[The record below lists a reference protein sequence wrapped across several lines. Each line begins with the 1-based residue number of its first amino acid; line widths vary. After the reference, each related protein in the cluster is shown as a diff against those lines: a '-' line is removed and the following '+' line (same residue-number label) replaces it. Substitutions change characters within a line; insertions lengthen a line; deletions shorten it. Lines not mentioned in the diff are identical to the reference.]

1 MCSRYS
7 QFHVSSHAD
16 CQFAMDSESPRLV
29 DFFVLCGLR
38 HSDLPL
44 APGTPSGARS
54 SIFGSG
60 LQPCVLAHY
69 PEIGYGTPFD
79 EAAVTTLCMPNG
91 VSYKKNVTSSV
102 EDSAFHTF
110 LITRE
115 DGSHAHG
122 CVVTFFEP
130 IESKD
135 TGSALHAMLS
145 EKQKVNFSFD
155 PKEDTLY
162 VSKSVCTVSAYPVIR
177 PLRSFLFQMVSTV
190 LGSSSCKAPL
200 EAYIRQLLFEIPM
213 PVPGQQLMFW
223 GPEEKVLWQHPP
235 GESLPLF
242 DYSMM
247 EFLETIGLGNLVKL
261 FTTVLLEHQLLLK
274 STSYEKLMLCAQCL
288 VALLYPFE
296 WQQVFVPILPSSQLG
311 FLDAPVPFIMG
322 IRVDPEADQRMEFPN
337 MSSLCLYDIDSELF
351 SSSDDL
357 PKLPREDELLGDIR
371 KVMEDY
377 SVTCSDIHIAPLPVR
392 QRPASMNK
400 DSIIEA
406 IKAVTSDP
414 KGFSAAAQIG
424 ESTNPHVQKLVD
436 IMSRIQGTDVS
447 PTTGAHEMSGEV
459 QGNGTGGDATET
471 HFAMEVRD
479 VFVRYM
485 VELFSDYE
493 DFVIIPQQSYEQWI
507 RDREQF
513 QNFDK
518 TSFLSDQ
525 SNSSIPFL
533 SAFVETQMFSQFIDH
548 KIVAMWKAD
557 EALRN
562 VIAFDL
568 YIKAHLEKTGAVTSP
583 HSRSMPGTPDFDAP
597 GAKMPV
603 YLERPAES
611 SEGTVEWCKGLF
623 PTLSGDSS
631 LKKSPEM
638 TPLSG
643 RKPQNSSLRRKLR
656 QVNASPS
663 TFSATS
669 HSNFVLQLWRETRTR
684 VKHMLSID
692 PNSQTGV
699 EEENTM
705 IAKMCDLLERIWGH
719 GLRKRESRS
728 PLWSHLMAFADVYP
742 RDEAEDTLSCGASPA
757 LHTTSTPALTEG
769 KTPPKMPRSQSI
781 LSHFHRQRLQ
791 SPGNRSKIETL
802 EKPPEPSFFE
812 DLQVVNGIPEIKTD
826 VGRVRAWVRLTLE
839 KKSLAHHLKMLL
851 SNQELCTRRYLG
863 YAFLR
868 TEDEREQFITFLLT
882 LNARS
887 FTCFTSAFRNVV
899 MKYCVL
905 VLGEGKHMGFHTAC
919 LYVNIGGEHRTS
931 GKRIF
936 VRGEN
941 QLEFQNQNM
950 GPLTCI
956 RIGHDRS
963 GVVTSLFVDSVL
975 VQNLTTGQIYKFL
988 CGRWLSASED
998 DSAVERFLLADCLE
1012 ANAVGKIVDSSSLYP
1027 VRSIRSWKKHSK
1039 SHVEEAM
1046 SLSEIKQTL
1055 TRCVTGLVQLTKCQ
1069 SRGQVH
1075 HGQVLKYLM
1084 NAKVGFVSTME
1095 HVFALGF
1102 TAFRKFP
1109 YFWDFLEQ
1117 AVSCLPEET
1126 VASSMPLPVQSLTA
1140 AIGQLQVQR
1149 SNLGKDEKFFLLL
1162 ALGLRDRQ
1170 LHDWMRVICCL
1181 SVVSSVYEPTSFFR
1195 DAELSEYL
1203 IDKLQNLSQLEV
1215 PVGDLL
1221 LHGL

>member
-1 MCSRYS
+1 MNN
-7 QFHVSSHAD
+7 
-16 CQFAMDSESPRLV
+16 ESPRLV

-38 HSDLPL
+38 PSDLPL

-54 SIFGSG
+54 TIFGSA

-69 PEIGYGTPFD
+69 PEIGYGAPFD
-79 EAAVTTLCMPNG
+79 EVAVTTLCMPNG
-91 VSYKKNVTSSV
+91 VSYKKNVASPI
-102 EDSAFHTF
+102 ENSAFHTF

-130 IESKD
+130 VKSKD
-135 TGSALHAMLS
+135 TASALHSLLS

-155 PKEDTLY
+155 SKEDTLF
-162 VSKSVCTVSAYPVIR
+162 VSKSVCTVSAYPVVR
-177 PLRSFLFQMVSTV
+177 PLRSFLFQIVHSV
-190 LGSSSCKAPL
+190 VDSASCSAPL
-200 EAYIRQLLFEIPM
+200 EAYIRQLLFEVPM
-213 PVPGQQLMFW
+213 PLPGQQLMFW
-223 GPEEKVLWQHPP
+223 GPNEKIQWQHPP
-235 GESLPLF
+235 GESLPVF

-247 EFLETIGLGNLVKL
+247 EFLEMIGLGNLIKL

-296 WQQVFVPILPSSQLG
+296 WQQVFVPILPSAQLG

-322 IRVDPEADQRMEFPN
+322 IRVDPELDQRMEFPS
-337 MSSLCLYDIDSELF
+337 MSSLCLYDIDSEMF

-357 PKLPREDELLGDIR
+357 PKLPREEELLGNIR

-392 QRPASMNK
+392 QRPNPLNK

-406 IKAVTSDP
+406 IKVVTSDP
-414 KGFSAAAQIG
+414 KGFSTAAQMG
-424 ESTNPHVQKLVD
+424 DSTNPHVQKLVD
-436 IMSRIQGTDVS
+436 IMSRLQSTDVS
-447 PTTGAHEMSGEV
+447 PTTGAHEVAVDM
-459 QGNGTGGDATET
+459 QGNGAGGETTEAQFT
-471 HFAMEVRD
+471 MEVRD

-525 SNSSIPFL
+525 SYSSIPFL

-557 EALRN
+557 DALRN

-568 YIKAHLEKTGAVTSP
+568 YIKAHLEKTGAMASP
-583 HSRSMPGTPDFDAP
+583 LPKSLPGTPDFDAP
-597 GAKMPV
+597 GSKMPIF
-603 YLERPAES
+603 LDRPVES
-611 SEGTVEWCKGLF
+611 SEGTVEWHKGLF
-623 PTLSGDSS
+623 PILVDDSS

-643 RKPQNSSLRRKLR
+643 RKPQNNSLRKKLR
-656 QVNASPS
+656 PGNATSS

-669 HSNFVLQLWRETRTR
+669 HSNFILQLWRETRTR

-692 PNSQTGV
+692 PNSHTGV

-728 PLWSHLMAFADVYP
+728 PLWSHLIAFADVYP
-742 RDEAEDTLSCGASPA
+742 SDEQEDGTSLLYGTPPTIRAS
-757 LHTTSTPALTEG
+757 SPALTES
-769 KTPPKMPRSQSI
+769 KTPPKLPRTQAI
-781 LSHFHRQRLQ
+781 KSHFHRQRLQ
-791 SPGNRSKIETL
+791 SPENRSRIETL
-802 EKPPEPSFFE
+802 GKPPEPSFFE
-812 DLQVVNGIPEIKTD
+812 DLQVVNRIPEIKTD

-919 LYVNIGGEHRTS
+919 LYINIGGEHRTS

-936 VRGEN
+936 GRGEN

-975 VQNLTTGQIYKFL
+975 VQNLTTGQIYKFH

-998 DSAVERFLLADCLE
+998 DSAVERFLLADYLE
-1012 ANAVGKIVDSSSLYP
+1012 ADAAGKIVDCSSLYP
-1027 VRSIRSWKKHSK
+1027 VQSIRSWKKLSK
-1039 SHVEEAM
+1039 NHAEDVM

-1055 TRCVTGLVQLTKCQ
+1055 TRCVNGLVQLTKSQ

-1109 YFWDFLEQ
+1109 YFWDFLEH
-1117 AVSCLPEET
+1117 ALSCLPEEN
-1126 VASSMPLPVQSLTA
+1126 VASAMPLPVQSLTV

-1149 SNLGKDEKFFLLL
+1149 SNLGRDEKFFLLL
-1162 ALGLRDRQ
+1162 ALGLRDHQ

-1181 SVVSSVYEPTSFFR
+1181 STVSSTYEPTSFFR

-1203 IDKLQNLSQLEV
+1203 IEKLHSLSQVEI
-1215 PVGDLL
+1215 PMGDLL

>member
-1 MCSRYS
+1 
-7 QFHVSSHAD
+7 
-16 CQFAMDSESPRLV
+16 MDSESPRLV
-29 DFFVLCGLR
+29 DFFVLCGVR
-38 HSDLPL
+38 PSDLPL
-44 APGTPSGARS
+44 TPGTPSGARS
-54 SIFGSG
+54 TIFGSG

-69 PEIGYGTPFD
+69 PEIGYSAPFD
-79 EAAVTTLCMPNG
+79 EVAVTTLCMPNG
-91 VSYKKNVTSSV
+91 VSYKKNVPFPI
-102 EDSAFHTF
+102 ENSAFHTF

-130 IESKD
+130 VESKD
-135 TGSALHAMLS
+135 TASALHAMLS

-155 PKEDTLY
+155 SKEDTLY
-162 VSKSVCTVSAYPVIR
+162 VSKCVCTVSAYPVVQ
-177 PLRSFLFQMVSTV
+177 PLRSFLFQIVHTV
-190 LGSSSCKAPL
+190 VDNGSCKAPL
-200 EAYIRQLLFEIPM
+200 EAYIQQLLFEVPM
-213 PVPGQQLMFW
+213 PLPGQQLMFW
-223 GPEEKVLWQHPP
+223 GPDEKVQWQHPP
-235 GESLPLF
+235 VESLPLF

-247 EFLETIGLGNLVKL
+247 EFLEMIGLGNLIKL
-261 FTTVLLEHQLLLK
+261 FTTVSLEHQLLLK
-274 STSYEKLMLCAQCL
+274 SFSYEKLMLCAQSL

-296 WQQVFVPILPSSQLG
+296 WQQVFVPILPSAQLG

-322 IRVDPEADQRMEFPN
+322 IRVDPELDQRLEFPST
-337 MSSLCLYDIDSELF
+337 SSLCMYDIDAEMF

-357 PKLPREDELLGDIR
+357 PKLPKEEELLGNIR
-371 KVMEDY
+371 KVMEEY
-377 SVTCSDIHIAPLPVR
+377 SVTCPDIHIAPLPVR
-392 QRPASMNK
+392 QKPKPLNK

-406 IKAVTSDP
+406 IKVVTSDP
-414 KGFSAAAQIG
+414 KGFAAAAQMG
-424 ESTNPHVQKLVD
+424 DSTNPHVQKLVD
-436 IMSRIQGTDVS
+436 IMSRLQSTDVS
-447 PTTGAHEMSGEV
+447 PTTGAHEATVDIHS
-459 QGNGTGGDATET
+459 NGAGGDTTEAQFT
-471 HFAMEVRD
+471 MEIRD

-485 VELFSDYE
+485 AELFSDYE
-493 DFVIIPQQSYEQWI
+493 DFVIVPQQSYEQWI

-548 KIVAMWKAD
+548 KIVAMWRSETAMH
-557 EALRN
+557 N
-562 VIAFDL
+562 IFAFDM
-568 YIKAHLEKTGAVTSP
+568 YIKAHLEKTGAITSP
-583 HSRSMPGTPDFDAP
+583 LPKSVPGTPDFDAP
-597 GAKMPV
+597 GAKMPIL
-603 YLERPAES
+603 LERPAES
-611 SEGTVEWCKGLF
+611 SKGTVEWRKGLF
-623 PTLSGDSS
+623 PILADDSS

-643 RKPQNSSLRRKLR
+643 RKPQNDSLRKKLR
-656 QVNASPS
+656 PPGTATPS

-669 HSNFVLQLWRETRTR
+669 HSNFILQLWRETRTR

-692 PNSQTGV
+692 PNSHTGV

-728 PLWSHLMAFADVYP
+728 PLWAHLIAFADVYP
-742 RDEAEDTLSCGASPA
+742 RDEPEDSSILLYGAPSIVRA
-757 LHTTSTPALTEG
+757 SSPALTES
-769 KTPPKMPRSQSI
+769 KTPPKLPRSQAI
-781 LSHFHRQRLQ
+781 KSHFHRQKLQ
-791 SPGNRSKIETL
+791 SPENRSRIETL
-802 EKPPEPSFFE
+802 EKPPEPSFFN
-812 DLQVVNGIPEIKTD
+812 DLQVVSRIPEIKTD

-839 KKSLAHHLKMLL
+839 KKSLAHHLKLLL

-919 LYVNIGGEHRTS
+919 LYINIGGEHCTS
-931 GKRIF
+931 GKRMF
-936 VRGEN
+936 GRGEN

-975 VQNLTTGQIYKFL
+975 VQNVTTGQIYKFI
-988 CGRWLSASED
+988 CRRWLSASED
-998 DSAVERFLLADCLE
+998 DSAVERFLLADYLE
-1012 ANAVGKIVDSSSLYP
+1012 ADAVGKIVDCASLYP
-1027 VRSIRSWKKHSK
+1027 VQNIRSWKKVAK
-1039 SHVEEAM
+1039 NNCEETM

-1055 TRCVTGLVQLTKCQ
+1055 TRCVNDLVQLAKSQ
-1069 SRGQVH
+1069 SRGQVP
-1075 HGQVLKYLM
+1075 HGQVLKHLM
-1084 NAKVGFVSTME
+1084 NSKVGFVSTME

-1109 YFWDFLEQ
+1109 YFWDFLEHSI
-1117 AVSCLPEET
+1117 SCLSDEN
-1126 VASSMPLPVQSLTA
+1126 VASTLPLQVQSLAA
-1140 AIGQLQVQR
+1140 AIGQLQVQH
-1149 SNLGKDEKFFLLL
+1149 SNLGKDEKLFLLL
-1162 ALGLRDRQ
+1162 ALGLRDHQ
-1170 LHDWMRVICCL
+1170 LHDWMRVVCCL
-1181 SVVSSVYEPTSFFR
+1181 STVSSTYEPTSFFR
-1195 DAELSEYL
+1195 DSELSEYL
-1203 IDKLQNLSQLEV
+1203 IDKLQSLSQVEI
-1215 PVGDLL
+1215 PMGDLL